1 MEEPDI
7 NVTRL
12 AVASQDASKSPYAK
26 PAPPL
31 VCPAWPRAPVPP
43 PMASECAQGPGLPAT
58 SALPSPGS
66 PSCLQV
72 TPPEGGSSLPPTGT
86 SVLPPGLAGCGPQV
100 SSPPWPQLSV
110 AHPQAREP
118 ASCQRGVDPP
128 LRAAPTD
135 CPGHG
140 ARSCPR
146 RAHWSLPETE
156 RRGRGHFARVPGV
169 PVAPPASAGE
179 RKAGAEGEDSA
190 QAGRRAARRPLTH
203 RPRASADL
211 GGGVLG
217 PHPRTPRGQG
227 SQQHRVA
234 CAKASDALTPALQ
247 PRRAPEDGRPDVG
260 PHPDS
265 QLGTPNRSFAQ
276 PLPVA
281 YGILPLETRLKR

>member
-1 MEEPDI
+1 MCTG
-7 NVTRL
+7 TRP
-12 AVASQDASKSPYAK
+12 SCH
-26 PAPPL
+26 
-31 VCPAWPRAPVPP
+31 VCPPF
-43 PMASECAQGPGLPAT
+43 SGLSLLPAGHASGGRFIST
-58 SALPSPGS
+58 SHRNERSPLRAGGLRATGVLPSMAPAF
-66 PSCLQV
+66 C
-72 TPPEGGSSLPPTGT
+72 
-86 SVLPPGLAGCGPQV
+86 
-100 SSPPWPQLSV
+100 
-110 AHPQAREP
+110 AHQQAREP

-146 RAHWSLPETE
+146 RAHRSLPETE
-156 RRGRGHFARVPGV
+156 RRGRGHFARVPRV

-179 RKAGAEGEDSA
+179 RKAGAEGGDSA

-234 CAKASDALTPALQ
+234 CARASDALTPALQ

>member
-1 MEEPDI
+1 MCTG
-7 NVTRL
+7 TRP
-12 AVASQDASKSPYAK
+12 SCH
-26 PAPPL
+26 
-31 VCPAWPRAPVPP
+31 VCPPF
-43 PMASECAQGPGLPAT
+43 SGLSLLPAGHASGGRFIST
-58 SALPSPGS
+58 SHRNEHSPLRAGGLRATGVLPSMAPAF
-66 PSCLQV
+66 C
-72 TPPEGGSSLPPTGT
+72 
-86 SVLPPGLAGCGPQV
+86 
-100 SSPPWPQLSV
+100 
-110 AHPQAREP
+110 AHQQAREP

-146 RAHWSLPETE
+146 RAHRSLPETE

-179 RKAGAEGEDSA
+179 RKAGAEGGDSA

-234 CAKASDALTPALQ
+234 CARASDALTPALQ
-247 PRRAPEDGRPDVG
+247 PRRAPRRRPTRRGSAPRQSARD
-260 PHPDS
+260 PQPEF
-265 QLGTPNRSFAQ
+265 RSANQSLTVFCH
-276 PLPVA
+276 
-281 YGILPLETRLKR
+281 

>member
-1 MEEPDI
+1 MPNRLRLSSVPPGQGHQCHHRWHL
-7 NVTRL
+7 NVHRDPAFLPRL
-12 AVASQDASKSPYAK
+12 PSLLRALPPACRSRLRRAVHLYL
-26 PAPPL
+26 PPER
-31 VCPAWPRAPVPP
+31 AFSPRA
-43 PMASECAQGPGLPAT
+43 GGLRAT
-58 SALPSPGS
+58 GVLPSMAPAF
-66 PSCLQV
+66 C
-72 TPPEGGSSLPPTGT
+72 
-86 SVLPPGLAGCGPQV
+86 
-100 SSPPWPQLSV
+100 
-110 AHPQAREP
+110 AHQQAREP

-234 CAKASDALTPALQ
+234 CARASDALTPALQ
-247 PRRAPEDGRPDVG
+247 PRRAPRRRPTRRGSAPRQSARD
-260 PHPDS
+260 PQPEF
-265 QLGTPNRSFAQ
+265 RSANQSLTVFCH
-276 PLPVA
+276 
-281 YGILPLETRLKR
+281 